1 MALDVGLKNT
11 GIAVTDPAKIIATGL
26 ATVDTASLISFI
38 KNYQKTE
45 PIELFVVGE
54 SKNLNGT
61 PMQATPI
68 IEAFVLELQKSFPNI
83 PIEREDERFTSKM
96 AFRTI
101 IEVGIKKQER
111 KQKKLV
117 DKVAAVIILQSYMS
131 RKNL

>member
-26 ATVDTASLISFI
+26 ATVDTATLISFI

-54 SKNLNGT
+54 SKNFDGT

-68 IEAFVLELQKSFPNI
+68 IEAFVLELKKNFPNI